1 VTRTRDAGQATVE
14 VALTLPFL
22 CVVLLGVGQ
31 VAVVARDRLA
41 VQLAAREA
49 ARAASVATDHA
60 AARLAA
66 ERVVS
71 LRPLQVSVTEGAG
84 TITVTV
90 AYDDPTDVP
99 VVGAVLPTVTV
110 SATVTMAVEPPA
122 GSG

>member
-1 VTRTRDAGQATVE
+1 
-14 VALTLPFL
+14 
-22 CVVLLGVGQ
+22 
-31 VAVVARDRLA
+31 
-41 VQLAAREA
+41 
-49 ARAASVATDHA
+49 VATDHA